1 MCHPQTTPPSLP
13 DCCQSA
19 DSYPDRLARSSVA
32 RCQTLGAVADAHQS
46 SNNENLPQTVLL
58 LINVRVR
65 RRACG
70 LTLSD
75 APYLP
80 RLLQLSRPPLLQDGL
95 HGTDEFC
102 SDILQNN
109 QGRHSV
115 TCLCRCNCGCVQRK
129 QVCFQLLRFL
139 ETVISPK
146 NKINIFLFFSSV
158 FTGASRLEMPTNR
171 PPGGTIVNERTAAGV
186 ET

>member
-1 MCHPQTTPPSLP
+1 MCHPQTPPLP

-19 DSYPDRLARSSVA
+19 DSYPDRLAGSSVA

-46 SNNENLPQTVLL
+46 SNNENFPQTVLL
-58 LINVRVR
+58 LINAHVR

-80 RLLQLSRPPLLQDGL
+80 RLLQLRRPPLLQDGL

-146 NKINIFLFFSSV
+146 KKKKFLIFFFCFYRCFQVGNAYLPTTRWHYCKRKNSSWC
-158 FTGASRLEMPTNR
+158 
-171 PPGGTIVNERTAAGV
+171 
-186 ET
+186 